1 MNNDSERLQ
10 EPTSSADS
18 ADRMPG
24 SVMVA
29 KGILYVAGLAAW
41 FFLGGFLS
49 LAPRIAHNIDR
60 AVGNFV
66 LDGAFLTWAALPLTA
81 LVALIKPTK
90 SRLWVLGINAIG
102 WLAFVASLYIRW
114 HLAYS

>member
-1 MNNDSERLQ
+1 ML
-10 EPTSSADS
+10 AK
-18 ADRMPG
+18 
-24 SVMVA
+24 SV
-29 KGILYVAGLAAW
+29 LYVAGLIAW

-49 LAPRIAHNIDR
+49 VGPRIAHNIDS

-66 LDGAFLTWAALPLTA
+66 LDGAFITWAALPLTA

-90 SRLWVLGINAIG
+90 ARLSVLGINAIG
-102 WLAFVASLYIRW
+102 WLVFLAYLYIRW